1 MAKNKILFFCR
12 NCGYES
18 PKWVG
23 QCPACKEWNTFQ
35 EETVVSGKKEGG
47 YQNQSLR
54 STPKKLTEID
64 VGALERVQTGIS
76 ELDRILGGG
85 IVPGALILLGGE
97 PGIGKSTLAL
107 QIALENNELKCF
119 YVSGEESE
127 QQIKLRAERIN
138 ALNQKTVIFCDTDL
152 DEIRR
157 RALDISPDLLIVDSI
172 QTLNSTQFDS
182 GPGSVTQVRE
192 CTSGLLRFAKENG
205 IPVLLIG
212 HINKEGSIAG
222 PKVLEHIVDT
232 VLQFEGDQHHFYR
245 LLRVQKNRFGAT
257 SELALFEMAE
267 KGLKEIL
274 NPSDILINQ
283 SDQSLS
289 GISVAAAM
297 DGLKPFLIE
306 VQSLVSSAVYG
317 TPQRSPTGIDVRRL
331 NMLLAVLEKRAG
343 FNLGTK
349 DVFINIAG
357 GLKVVDPAIDLA
369 IIVAILSSTADM
381 SVPKNVCFVGEVG
394 LSGEIRPVSRVQQR
408 INEAEKL
415 GFSRIYLSSY
425 NEKNIDD
432 RPRNIKLVFLDQ
444 VGRLPKMVFGTNE

>member
-1 MAKNKILFFCR
+1 MTKNKTLFFCR
-12 NCGYES
+12 NCGSES

-23 QCPACKEWNTFQ
+23 QCPSCKEWNTLQ
-35 EETVVSGKKEGG
+35 EETVVSGKKDGG

-54 STPKKLTEID
+54 STPKKLTDIE
-64 VGALERVQTGIS
+64 VGVQKRVRTGIS

-107 QIALENNELKCF
+107 QVAVGNNELKCF

-127 QQIKLRAERIN
+127 QQIRLRAERIS
-138 ALNQKTVIFCDTDL
+138 ALNQETIIFCDTDL

-157 RALDISPDLLIVDSI
+157 RAADIHPDLLIVDSI
-172 QTLNSTQFDS
+172 QTLNSAQFDS

-212 HINKEGSIAG
+212 HINKEGNIAG

-317 TPQRSPTGIDVRRL
+317 TPQRTPTGIDVRRL

-369 IIVAILSSTADM
+369 IIVAILSSAADI

-415 GFSRIYLSSY
+415 GFNKIFLSSY
-425 NEKNIDD
+425 NEKNIDE
-432 RPRNIKLVFLDQ
+432 RPRNIKLIFLNQ
-444 VGRLPKMVFGTNE
+444 VGRLPKMVFDTKE